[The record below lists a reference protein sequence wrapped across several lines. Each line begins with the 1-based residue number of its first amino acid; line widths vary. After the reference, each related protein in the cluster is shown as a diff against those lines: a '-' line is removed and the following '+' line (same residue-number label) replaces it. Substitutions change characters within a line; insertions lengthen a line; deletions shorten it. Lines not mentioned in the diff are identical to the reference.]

1 MTTLLS
7 TPPPDPALDL
17 LLDEALLLDSPPSVH
32 LHTPSADPSGMGVH
46 MRCLAEG
53 YVRRGREVT
62 LMYWANDQA
71 EELFAPAETHGVRL
85 ARLPHPRSTEYGA
98 RIAQDL
104 RRHPSDVFHV
114 HAGTGRENFDGARV
128 AAGVGV
134 PAVVQTL
141 HLPWLL
147 RNRRKRVGLHA
158 ALAPVDR
165 VVTVS
170 ERQRATYERIGV
182 ASRRMVTVP
191 NGVAPRAASP
201 GRDAAR
207 RALGLTPRQP
217 VVMTV
222 GRLTVMKGQRH
233 LLDAVP
239 LLRRRFPDLAVVLV
253 GDGHLRRALTEQA
266 DRLGV
271 GRVVRLVGHR
281 TDARSLLDAADVFVL
296 PSLQEGMPLAALEA
310 MDAGLP
316 VVGTDVV
323 GTSEVVE
330 HDVTGLLVPPADPE
344 ALAASLAQ
352 VLSEPVRR
360 RRMGAAGRR
369 RYEEG
374 FTDARMIARTAAVYD
389 DVLARTGVRT

>member
-17 LLDEALLLDSPPSVH
+17 PLDEGWLLDGPPSVH

-53 YVRRGREVT
+53 YARRGRAVT

-71 EELFAPAETHGVRL
+71 EELFAPAEAHGVRL

-98 RIAQDL
+98 CIAQDL

-147 RNRRKRVGLHA
+147 RNRHKRVGLHA
-158 ALAPVDR
+158 ALEHVDR

-170 ERQRATYERIGV
+170 ERQRSTYERIGV

-239 LLRRRFPDLAVVLV
+239 LLLRRFPDLAVVLV
-253 GDGHLRRALTEQA
+253 GDGHLRRALAEQA

-271 GRVVRLVGHR
+271 GRVVRFVGHR
-281 TDARSLLDAADVFVL
+281 ADARSLLDAADVFVL

-360 RRMGAAGRR
+360 RRMGAAGHR

-389 DVLARTGVRT
+389 DVLARTAVRT